1 MKPKTLVQLVSFLR
15 QELAL
20 PEDQIALAQRYSQ
33 DKNSLA
39 MVLWQYGM
47 LTIEQLEKVFDWIEA
62 A

>member
-1 MKPKTLVQLVSFLR
+1 MKPKTLVQLISFLR

-33 DKNSLA
+33 DENSLT

-47 LTIEQLEKVFDWIEA
+47 LTIEQLEQVFDWIEA